1 MRECYVR
8 MTGLVAKMPS
18 SVLMGIGIWVGT
30 VGVDSSPKE
39 IDDAGRTETQRRHQI
54 AITPLAVSLDN
65 SGKNTR
71 KVEEAG
77 SAK

>member
-1 MRECYVR
+1 MNIACYVR

-39 IDDAGRTETQRRHQI
+39 IGDAGRTDAASISNRH
-54 AITPLAVSLDN
+54 N
-65 SGKNTR
+65 SFSGINRQHHVKTHT
-71 KVEEAG
+71 EWAADEM
-77 SAK
+77 